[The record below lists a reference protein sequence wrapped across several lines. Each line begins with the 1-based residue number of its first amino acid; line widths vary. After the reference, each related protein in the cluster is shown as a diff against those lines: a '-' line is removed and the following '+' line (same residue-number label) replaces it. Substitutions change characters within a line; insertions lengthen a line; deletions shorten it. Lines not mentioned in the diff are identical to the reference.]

1 MVDFREKSYIISC
14 EAKTAAITKHL
25 NPDSIKYDES
35 TVYGE
40 TDSIDIY
47 AGETIEL
54 LAEAVEFKHL
64 NDDLHYA
71 LGVAAKSPK
80 IYVGPL
86 QGFEIRAGISARAS
100 ISRARLLH
108 QRE

>member
-1 MVDFREKSYIISC
+1 VVDFREKSYIISC

-86 QGFEIRAGISARAS
+86 QGFEIRTGISAHAS